1 MIPKYF
7 SKMAGGGNDFLV
19 FLADGRKVSGA
30 ARRRLARLC
39 TRRVSVGA
47 DGVVFVQPEA
57 DGTLRVDYYNADG
70 GPASFCAN
78 GTRCAARYAVRQ
90 GLVRA
95 DTAVLQTGWGP
106 IRAEI
111 HDEFVTLQLPDLPAA
126 TEEIPIEAPDL
137 PPVATAIVVGVPHL
151 VVFVEGDLEAVP
163 VEKLGPPLRRHSAMP
178 EGANVNFVRALG
190 RGRLAVRTYERG
202 VEAET
207 LSCGSGVVASSVV
220 AALSGRVQPPVVCKT
235 RSGIDLTVELR
246 LSEER
251 VQNLRLTGDA
261 RFVFEGELAEDADR
275 WGTIE
280 PTEAAER

>member
-1 MIPKYF
+1 M
-7 SKMAGGGNDFLV
+7 GGLFHHVPDA
-19 FLADGRKVSGA
+19 ADSMNELHV
-30 ARRRLARLC
+30 
-39 TRRVSVGA
+39 
-47 DGVVFVQPEA
+47 
-57 DGTLRVDYYNADG
+57 
-70 GPASFCAN
+70 
-78 GTRCAARYAVRQ
+78 
-90 GLVRA
+90 
-95 DTAVLQTGWGP
+95 
-106 IRAEI
+106 EI
-111 HDEFVTLQLPDLPAA
+111 IIDLPAA
-126 TEEIPIEAPDL
+126 TDEIPIETPDL

-151 VVFVEGDLEAVP
+151 VVFVEGDLEALP

-178 EGANVNFVRALG
+178 EGANVNFVRVLG

-275 WGTIE
+275 WGAIE
-280 PTEAAER
+280 PTEAAEPTEGPKPRRRTQKKDE